1 MTDKEQK
8 DLRAYCAFLLKEYG
22 FHISPSDPIIP
33 ALYIIHKEMHH
44 SIQSSKTLASLI
56 KEASASIN
64 PTQYHFQYP
73 GEAWKFQLGIALK
86 WFLMGLIAVLLT
98 SVGVWYWSMVKEID
112 KARMIIEASGP
123 AGELVKAVQKDED
136 GYYFIDFTAP
146 KGDSIRGFKEFRK
159 LNVKTVRVYLGKDQ

>member
-8 DLRAYCAFLLKEYG
+8 DLRIYCAFLLKEYG
-22 FHISPSDPIIP
+22 FHISPNDPIIP
-33 ALYIIHKEMHH
+33 ALYIIHREMQLTT
-44 SIQSSKTLASLI
+44 QSNRSLASLV

-86 WFLMGLIAVLLT
+86 WFFVGLIAVLL
-98 SVGVWYWSMVKEID
+98 VWAGVWYWSMVKDID
-112 KARMIIEASGP
+112 KARIIIEASGP
-123 AGELVKAVQKDED
+123 AGELIKAMQKDED

-146 KGDSIRGFKEFRK
+146 KGDSVRGFKEFRK

>member
-8 DLRAYCAFLLKEYG
+8 DLRAYCAFLLREYG

-33 ALYIIHKEMHH
+33 ALYIIHKEMQLTT
-44 SIQSSKTLASLI
+44 QSNRALASQV
-56 KEASASIN
+56 KEASANIN

-86 WFLMGLIAVLLT
+86 WFLVGLIVVLLT
-98 SVGVWYWSMVKEID
+98 WSGVWYWSMIKDLD

-123 AGELVKAVQKDED
+123 AGELIKAIQKDKE

>member
-22 FHISPSDPIIP
+22 FHISPGDPIIP
-33 ALYIIHKEMHH
+33 ALYIIHKEIQF
-44 SIQSSKTLASLI
+44 SIQSNKALASQV
-56 KEASASIN
+56 KEASSSIN

-98 SVGVWYWSMVKEID
+98 WTGVWYWSMVKDID
-112 KARMIIEASGP
+112 KAKIIIEASGP
-123 AGELVKAVQKDED
+123 AGKLIKAMQKDEA

-146 KGDSIRGFKEFRK
+146 KGDSIQDFKEFRK
-159 LNVKTVRVYLGKDQ
+159 LNPKTVRVYLGKE